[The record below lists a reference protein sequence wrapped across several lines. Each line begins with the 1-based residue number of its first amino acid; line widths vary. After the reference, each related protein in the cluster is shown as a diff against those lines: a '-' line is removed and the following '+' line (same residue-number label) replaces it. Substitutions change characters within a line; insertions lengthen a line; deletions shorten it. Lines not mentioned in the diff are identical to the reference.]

1 MSLLPTLIPS
11 PERERWLNDHVPYR
25 IKMLQGLDAFVATDG
40 RRGPLEPVFPSIF
53 ESALIACRWFGNFLG
68 LCVSK
73 KGVLC
78 SIEKR
83 RHSGDV
89 FSIDLGGK
97 LVDPNSLT
105 NGDAALLRRVLLGAN
120 VATAHATREGIHTD
134 PVTWDDVR
142 SAAPLLIR
150 QIKSHLYDVLGLQV
164 PEWKRPDDSTT
175 PILRQT
181 L

>member
-1 MSLLPTLIPS
+1 MSLLPNFIPS
-11 PERERWLNDHVPYR
+11 PERERWLNEHVPYR
-25 IKMLQGLDAFVATDG
+25 IKMLRGLDAFVETDG
-40 RRGPLEPVFPSIF
+40 RTGPLEPVFPSMF
-53 ESALIACRWFGNFLG
+53 ESALIACRWSGNFLG

-83 RHSGDV
+83 HHTGDV
-89 FSIDLGGK
+89 FSIDLGGT

-105 NGDAALLRRVLLGAN
+105 KSHTTLLRRVLLGAN
-120 VATAHATREGIHTD
+120 VATAHPTREGIHPD

-142 SAAPLLIR
+142 LAAPFLIR
-150 QIKSHLYDVLGLQV
+150 QIKVHLYVVLGLQV
-164 PEWKRPDDSTT
+164 PEWKR
-175 PILRQT
+175 LGT